1 MSARLTGRTGTSQ
14 TGAAEARS
22 RRSLLALFIPIVA
35 VGAVLALVPLW
46 VGESRVLM
54 GVAVLGLAFACYAI
68 GFNVIFGSTGQ
79 LFLCVGALA
88 GIGGYGAAILADTVG
103 LPIVVSILVATLA
116 ATLTGGLLSFV
127 AVQRSLGVIF
137 TGIVTLIFSMSFE
150 ALLLGLGDLT
160 GGDTGRLIDVGADTF
175 LRQQVPPYYLM
186 LALVLVFLLVHGLL
200 HRSHVGWAF
209 RALRDDEVAAELAGV
224 DVARYRVYAALIGAA
239 MLGLAGSIYALTEG
253 RISPTTFGFGQ
264 VDVVTLVMLAF
275 GGIGSLFGPIV
286 GAATFTVIDEV
297 LIDFGRLRH
306 VAYGILII
314 VLFLRLPRGLIPSVA
329 SLWHRLPGQRVQMTP
344 HQLTRGLQA
353 WRRFQGNP
361 GLLTNF
367 TGASVGRSA

>member
-103 LPIVVSILVATLA
+103 LPIVVSILIATLA

-329 SLWHRLPGQRVQMTP
+329 SLWHRL
-344 HQLTRGLQA
+344 RGSE
-353 WRRFQGNP
+353 GSND
-361 GLLTNF
+361 T
-367 TGASVGRSA
+367 ASTDAGTASLEAVSGESRSAD